1 MAEGAALLVV
11 SLIAYSSTE
20 HAWWLV
26 PALILLPD
34 VFMGGYLH
42 STQLGAHVYNVAH
55 ATILPAVMVGTG
67 WWAGNS
73 WAMAIGLIW
82 LAHIGMDRSLAF
94 GLKYD
99 DHIQHTHMSGAQRV
113 GALQPTAIPGDP
125 ARLIAETRRVT
136 ATATNSPRIEVRS
149 ERA

>member
-1 MAEGAALLVV
+1 MNHSGVSSHTQHADHGGTKDLTIGSVVGAPRSWLMAEGAALLVV
-11 SLIAYSSTE
+11 SLIAYSSTG

-26 PALILLPD
+26 PALVLLPD

-42 STQLGAHVYNVAH
+42 STRLGAHVYNVAH
-55 ATILPAVMVGTG
+55 ATVLPAVMVGIG

-99 DHIQHTHMSGAQRV
+99 DHFQHTHLSGPHHV
-113 GALQPTAIPGDP
+113 GAL
-125 ARLIAETRRVT
+125 
-136 ATATNSPRIEVRS
+136 
-149 ERA
+149 